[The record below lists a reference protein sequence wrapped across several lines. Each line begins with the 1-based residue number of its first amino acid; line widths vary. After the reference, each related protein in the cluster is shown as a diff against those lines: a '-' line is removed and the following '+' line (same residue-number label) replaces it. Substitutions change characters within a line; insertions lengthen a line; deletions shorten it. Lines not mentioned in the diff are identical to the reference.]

1 MKKERF
7 TVGARGSALSRA
19 QTAGALDFLRARFP
33 GTDYRV
39 VTVET
44 PGDRDL
50 TTPIEKSAPDF
61 FTRDLDE
68 AVRDGRIDFAIH
80 SAKDLPPKIADDLD
94 WFWLPERADPR
105 DCWVVR
111 ASATGGTPVVPVSGA
126 RGARALPARIP
137 HAGSF
142 KIGVSSERRAA
153 YAKKV
158 YPKAK
163 LLPIRGSIDSRIQQ
177 LRDGRYD
184 AVLMALAGI
193 TRLYGGTPPGVELI
207 PIPLEE
213 LTPPEAQ
220 GYLAVVFRAGDARL
234 MAMRAHFV
242 KAVRFVSAG
251 VGDAGLCTVQGVR
264 DLEEADVVLA
274 DELLGK
280 GLVGGGRATGETP
293 VVPVAGE
300 TPATPIMGKM
310 PVVPVLSTGKMPVVP
325 VGKRCGAHSMKQA
338 EITRLICDE
347 ARKGR
352 RVVRL
357 KGGDAGLF
365 GRLAEETDAL
375 TALQIPFVVRPGV
388 SALVAATTGTGHLL
402 TRRGESRGFTA
413 YTPRS
418 TGTET
423 PQVAFMATRMASDE
437 ARRLVREGWPK
448 TTPCAFVFDAAGP
461 REEVRTATLGTVRKI
476 LPVKEEDRPGLFI
489 AGRVVAHG
497 GWPRLGPLAGRR
509 VLVTCS
515 DAVQARAMTAV
526 EDLGGRP
533 IRWPLIELCAART
546 FGEDVAGYDAI
557 VLTSPSAVRIFFANC
572 TCDLRR
578 LGAFYTCGAGTDAE
592 LRRYGIASDVVPA
605 TDFSAAGLIAEIKK
619 LDLNGKRVLRLRSAK
634 AGPDVARALRRAG
647 AKVDDVVLYEN
658 RACAPEG
665 ALPPFDDVFFAS
677 ASAVESFFA
686 RYGAKVLRG
695 KGVLVMGGPTRA
707 ALPKS
712 FSAKARIFDI
722 LTPNISGTVP
732 VNNKEKR

>member
-7 TVGARGSALSRA
+7 TVGARGSALSLA
-19 QTAGALDFLRARFP
+19 QTAGALEFLRARFP

-68 AVRDGRIDFAIH
+68 AVRDERIDFAVH
-80 SAKDLPPKIADDLD
+80 SAKDLPPRIADDLD

-105 DCWVVR
+105 DCWVIR
-111 ASATGGTPVVPVSGA
+111 AGGA
-126 RGARALPARIP
+126 RGARALPTCVRTGRAVAPRPPLAREVR
-137 HAGSF
+137 
-142 KIGVSSERRAA
+142 IGVSSERRAS

-213 LTPPEAQ
+213 LAPPEAQ

-251 VGDAGLCTVQGVR
+251 VGDAGLCTVRGRQ
-264 DLEEADVVLA
+264 DLEEADVVLHDA
-274 DELLGK
+274 LFDLS
-280 GLVGGGRATGETP
+280 LVGRKTEDRGQR
-293 VVPVAGE
+293 
-300 TPATPIMGKM
+300 ID
-310 PVVPVLSTGKMPVVP
+310 
-325 VGKRCGAHSMKQA
+325 VGKRCGAHTMKQA

-375 TALQIPFVVRPGV
+375 TALGIPFVVRPGV
-388 SALVAATTGTGHLL
+388 SALVAATTGTGLLL

-423 PQVAFMATRMASDE
+423 PQVAFMATRMAADE
-437 ARRLVREGWPK
+437 ARRLVREGWPR

-476 LPVKEEDRPGLFI
+476 LPAKEEDRPGLFI
-489 AGRVVAHG
+489 VGRVAAHG
-497 GWPRLGPLAGRR
+497 GWPRLGPFAGRR

-515 DAVQARAMTAV
+515 DAVQERAATAV
-526 EDLGGRP
+526 EDRGGRP
-533 IRWPLIELCAART
+533 ISWPLIELRATRA
-546 FGEDVAGYDAI
+546 FGEEVADYDAI

-592 LRRYGIASDVVPA
+592 LRRHGVSSDVLPA
-605 TDFSAAGLIAEIKK
+605 KDFSAAGLVAEIKK
-619 LDLNGKRVLRLRSAK
+619 LDLRGKRVLRLRSAK
-634 AGPDVARALRRAG
+634 AGTNVARALRRAG
-647 AKVDDVVLYEN
+647 AEVDDVVLYAN

-665 ALPPFDDVFFAS
+665 VLPPFDDVFFAS
-677 ASAVESFFA
+677 ASAVESFLA
-686 RYGAKVLRG
+686 RYGAGALRG
-695 KGVLVMGGPTRA
+695 KGVFVMGGPTRA
-707 ALPKS
+707 ALPKRY
-712 FSAKARIFDI
+712 SAKAQIFDI
-722 LTPNISGTVP
+722 MTATISGTVP
-732 VNNKEKR
+732 ANNKEKR

>member
-1 MKKERF
+1 MKKERV

-19 QTAGALDFLRARFP
+19 QTAGALDFLRVRFP

-111 ASATGGTPVVPVSGA
+111 PRQARPSRAGAAAGSFMPSRAGVAADSFRPSRAGAAALVAAS
-126 RGARALPARIP
+126 
-137 HAGSF
+137 SF

-158 YPKAK
+158 CPKAK

-177 LRDGRYD
+177 LREGRYD

-207 PIPLEE
+207 PIPIEE

-274 DELLGK
+274 DELLGA
-280 GLVGGGRATGETP
+280 GLVGRDKRGPSRCGSGRDSR
-293 VVPVAGE
+293 V
-300 TPATPIMGKM
+300 ID
-310 PVVPVLSTGKMPVVP
+310 
-325 VGKRCGAHSMKQA
+325 VGKRCGAHSMKQT

-388 SALVAATTGTGHLL
+388 SALVAATTGTGLLL

-423 PQVAFMATRMASDE
+423 PQVAFMATRMALDE
-437 ARRLVREGWPK
+437 ARRLVREGWPR
-448 TTPCAFVFDAAGP
+448 TTPCAFVFDATGP

-476 LPVKEEDRPGLFI
+476 LPAKEEDRPGLFI
-489 AGRVVAHG
+489 VGRVVAHD

-533 IRWPLIELCAART
+533 IRWPLIELCATRA
-546 FGEDVAGYDAI
+546 FGEEVSGYDAI

-592 LRRYGIASDVVPA
+592 LRRRGIASDVVPA
-605 TDFSAAGLIAEIKK
+605 SGFSAAGLIAEIKK
-619 LDLNGKRVLRLRSAK
+619 LDLHGKRVLRLRSAK

-658 RACAPEG
+658 RACAPEE

-677 ASAVESFFA
+677 ASAVVSFLA
-686 RYGAKVLRG
+686 RYGARALRG

-707 ALPKS
+707 ALPKR

>member
-19 QTAGALDFLRARFP
+19 QTAGALDFLRACFP

-105 DCWVVR
+105 DCWV
-111 ASATGGTPVVPVSGA
+111 TPPGRRLSQLEPPPGRRLSQLDG
-126 RGARALPARIP
+126 RGLR
-137 HAGSF
+137 
-142 KIGVSSERRAA
+142 IGVSSERRAA
-153 YAKKV
+153 YAKKA

-177 LRDGRYD
+177 LREGRYD

-207 PIPLEE
+207 PIPIEE

-220 GYLAVVFRAGDARL
+220 GYLAVVFRRGDARL

-251 VGDAGLCTVQGVR
+251 VGDAGLCTVQGMR
-264 DLEEADVVLA
+264 DLECADVVLHDA
-274 DELLGK
+274 LFDLALLGQK
-280 GLVGGGRATGETP
+280 IEDRGQR
-293 VVPVAGE
+293 
-300 TPATPIMGKM
+300 ID
-310 PVVPVLSTGKMPVVP
+310 
-325 VGKRCGAHSMKQA
+325 VGKRCGAHTMKQV
-338 EITRLICDE
+338 EITQLICDE

-388 SALVAATTGTGHLL
+388 SALVAATTGTGLLL

-437 ARRLVREGWPK
+437 ARRLVLEGWPK

-476 LPVKEEDRPGLFI
+476 LPAKEEDRPGIFI
-489 AGRVVAHG
+489 AGRVAAG
-497 GWPRLGPLAGRR
+497 GWPRLGPLGGRR

-515 DAVQARAMTAV
+515 DAIQERAVVAV

-533 IRWPLIELCAART
+533 IRWPLIELCATRT
-546 FGEDVAGYDAI
+546 FGEEVSGYDAI

-578 LGAFYTCGAGTDAE
+578 FGAFYTCGAGTDAE
-592 LRRYGIASDVVPA
+592 LRRHGIASDVVPA
-605 TDFSAAGLIAEIKK
+605 SDFSAAGLIAEIKK
-619 LDLNGKRVLRLRSAK
+619 LDLHGKRVLRLRSVK
-634 AGPDVARALRRAG
+634 AGSNVARALRRAG

-665 ALPPFDDVFFAS
+665 VLPPFDDVFFAS
-677 ASAVESFFA
+677 ASAVESFLA
-686 RYGAKVLRG
+686 RYGARALRG
-695 KGVLVMGGPTRA
+695 KGVFVMGGPTRA

>member
-1 MKKERF
+1 MKNRVF

-39 VTVET
+39 ITVET

-61 FTRDLDE
+61 FTRDLDD
-68 AVRDGRIDFAIH
+68 AVCAGRIDFAVH

-105 DCWVVR
+105 DAWVVR
-111 ASATGGTPVVPVSGA
+111 EGERPREP
-126 RGARALPARIP
+126 
-137 HAGSF
+137 

-153 YAKKV
+153 YAKRV

-193 TRLYGGTPPGVELI
+193 TRLYGGTPPGVEVV
-207 PIPLEE
+207 PIPLDE
-213 LTPPEAQ
+213 LPPPEAQ

-234 MAMRAHFV
+234 LEMRAHFV

-251 VGDAGLCTVQGVR
+251 VGDAGLCTVQGRR
-264 DLEEADVVLA
+264 DLERADVVLA

-280 GLVGGGRATGETP
+280 GLLAV
-293 VVPVAGE
+293 
-300 TPATPIMGKM
+300 
-310 PVVPVLSTGKMPVVP
+310 TGKMPVVP
-325 VGKRCGAHSMKQA
+325 VGKRCGAHSMQQA

-388 SALVAATTGTGHLL
+388 SALVAATTGTGLLL

-418 TGTET
+418 TGSET
-423 PQVAFMATRMASDE
+423 PQVAFMATRMAADE
-437 ARRLVREGWPK
+437 ARRLVREGWPR

-461 REEVRTATLGTVRKI
+461 REEVRTATLGTVRRI
-476 LPVKEEDRPGLFI
+476 LPEKEEDRPGLFI
-489 AGRVVAHG
+489 VGRVALG
-497 GWPRLGPLAGRR
+497 GWPRLGVLAGRH

-515 DAVQARAMTAV
+515 DAVQERAATAV

-533 IRWPLIELCAART
+533 VRWPLIELRATRT
-546 FGEDVAGYDAI
+546 FGEDVARYDAI

-572 TCDLRR
+572 TCDVRR

-592 LRRYGIASDVVPA
+592 LRRHGISSDVVPA
-605 TDFSAAGLIAEIKK
+605 AEFSAAGLVAEIKK
-619 LDLNGKRVLRLRSAK
+619 LDLHGKRVLRLRSAK

-647 AKVDDVVLYEN
+647 AKVDDVVLYANE
-658 RACAPEG
+658 AYAPEG
-665 ALPPFDDVFFAS
+665 VLPPFDDVFFAS
-677 ASAVESFFA
+677 ASAVESFLA
-686 RYGAKVLRG
+686 RYGAGALRG
-695 KGVLVMGGPTRA
+695 KGVFVMGGPTRR

>member
-1 MKKERF
+1 MKKCVF

-19 QTAGALDFLRARFP
+19 QTAGALDFLRGRFP

-68 AVRDGRIDFAIH
+68 AVRAGRVDFAIH

-111 ASATGGTPVVPVSGA
+111 AGGRAGA
-126 RGARALPARIP
+126 RPSRTVGRGVLDAP
-137 HAGSF
+137 

-193 TRLYGGTPPGVELI
+193 TRLYGGAPPGVELI

-220 GYLAVVFRAGDARL
+220 GCLAVVFRAGDARL
-234 MAMRAHFV
+234 TEMRAHFV

-251 VGDAGLCTVQGVR
+251 VGDAGLCTVQGRR

-280 GLVGGGRATGETP
+280 GLVA
-293 VVPVAGE
+293 A
-300 TPATPIMGKM
+300 
-310 PVVPVLSTGKMPVVP
+310 TGKMPVIP
-325 VGKRCGAHSMKQA
+325 VGKRCGAHSMQQA

-388 SALVAATTGTGHLL
+388 SALVAATTGTGLLL

-437 ARRLVREGWPK
+437 ARRLVREGWPRA
-448 TTPCAFVFDAAGP
+448 TPCAFVFDAAGP
-461 REEVRTATLGTVRKI
+461 REEVRTATLGTVQKI
-476 LPVKEEDRPGLFI
+476 LPARVEDRPGIFVV
-489 AGRVVAHG
+489 GRVVRG
-497 GWPRLGPLAGRR
+497 GWPRLGVLAGRR
-509 VLVTCS
+509 VLVTSS
-515 DAVQARAMTAV
+515 DAVQERAATAV

-533 IRWPLIELCAART
+533 VRWPLIELRATRS
-546 FGEDVAGYDAI
+546 FGDEVADYDAI

-572 TCDLRR
+572 TCDVRR

-592 LRRYGIASDVVPA
+592 LRWHGIASDVVPSA
-605 TDFSAAGLIAEIKK
+605 DFSAAGLVAEIKK
-619 LDLNGKRVLRLRSAK
+619 LDLRGKRVLRLRSAK
-634 AGPDVARALRRAG
+634 AGTDVTRALRQSG
-647 AKVDDVVLYEN
+647 AKVDDVVLYANE
-658 RACAPEG
+658 ACAPEG

-677 ASAVESFFA
+677 ASAVESFLA
-686 RYGAKVLRG
+686 RYGAGALRG
-695 KGVLVMGGPTRA
+695 KGVFVMGGPTRR

-722 LTPNISGTVP
+722 LTPTISGTVP
-732 VNNKEKR
+732 VKHKEKR

>member
-7 TVGARGSALSRA
+7 TVGARGSALSLA
-19 QTAGALDFLRARFP
+19 QTAGALEFLRARFP

-68 AVRDGRIDFAIH
+68 AVRDGRIDFAVH

-105 DCWVVR
+105 DCWVIR
-111 ASATGGTPVVPVSGA
+111 AGGA
-126 RGARALPARIP
+126 RGARALPTCVRTGRAVAPRPPLAREVR
-137 HAGSF
+137 
-142 KIGVSSERRAA
+142 IGVSSERRAA

-213 LTPPEAQ
+213 LAPPEAQ

-251 VGDAGLCTVQGVR
+251 VGDAGLCTVRGRQ
-264 DLEEADVVLA
+264 DLEEADVVLHDA
-274 DELLGK
+274 LFDLS
-280 GLVGGGRATGETP
+280 LVGRKTEDRGQR
-293 VVPVAGE
+293 
-300 TPATPIMGKM
+300 ID
-310 PVVPVLSTGKMPVVP
+310 
-325 VGKRCGAHSMKQA
+325 VGKRCGAHTMKQA

-375 TALQIPFVVRPGV
+375 TALGIPFVVRPGV
-388 SALVAATTGTGHLL
+388 SALVAATTGTGLLL

-423 PQVAFMATRMASDE
+423 PQVAFMATRMAADE
-437 ARRLVREGWPK
+437 ARRLVREGWPR

-476 LPVKEEDRPGLFI
+476 LPAKEEDRPGLFI
-489 AGRVVAHG
+489 VGRVAAHG

-515 DAVQARAMTAV
+515 DAVQERAATAV
-526 EDLGGRP
+526 EDRGGRS
-533 IRWPLIELCAART
+533 IRWPLIELRVTRA
-546 FGEDVAGYDAI
+546 FGEEVAEYDAI

-592 LRRYGIASDVVPA
+592 LRRHGISSDVLPA
-605 TDFSAAGLIAEIKK
+605 KDFSAAGLVAEIKK
-619 LDLNGKRVLRLRSAK
+619 LDLRGKRVLRLRSAK
-634 AGPDVARALRRAG
+634 AGADVARALRRAG

-658 RACAPEG
+658 RACAPDG

-677 ASAVESFFA
+677 ASAVESFVA
-686 RYGAKVLRG
+686 RYGAGALRG

-722 LTPNISGTVP
+722 ISATISGTVP
-732 VNNKEKR
+732 ANNKEKR

>member
-1 MKKERF
+1 MKKTVF
-7 TVGARGSALSRA
+7 TVGARGSALSLA

-68 AVRDGRIDFAIH
+68 AVRVGRVDFAIH

-111 ASATGGTPVVPVSGA
+111 AGGRAGA
-126 RGARALPARIP
+126 RPSRVVGRGVLDAP
-137 HAGSF
+137 

-234 MAMRAHFV
+234 MEMRAHFV

-251 VGDAGLCTVQGVR
+251 VGDAGLCTLQGR
-264 DLEEADVVLA
+264 QDLECADVVLA

-280 GLVGGGRATGETP
+280 GLLA
-293 VVPVAGE
+293 A
-300 TPATPIMGKM
+300 
-310 PVVPVLSTGKMPVVP
+310 TGKMPVVP
-325 VGKRCGAHSMKQA
+325 VGKRCGAHSMQQA

-388 SALVAATTGTGHLL
+388 SALVAATTGTGLLL

-423 PQVAFMATRMASDE
+423 PQVAFMATRMAADE
-437 ARRLVREGWPK
+437 ARHLVRGGWPK

-461 REEVRTATLGTVRKI
+461 REEVRTATLGTVRRI
-476 LPVKEEDRPGLFI
+476 LPAMEEDRPGLFI
-489 AGRVVAHG
+489 VGRVALG
-497 GWPRLGPLAGRR
+497 GWPRLGVLAGRR

-515 DAVQARAMTAV
+515 DAVQERAVTAV

-533 IRWPLIELCAART
+533 VRWPLIELRATRT
-546 FGEDVAGYDAI
+546 FGDEVANYDAI

-592 LRRYGIASDVVPA
+592 LRRHGIASDVLPA
-605 TDFSAAGLIAEIKK
+605 ADFSAAGLVAEIKK
-619 LDLNGKRVLRLRSAK
+619 LDLHGKRVLRLRSAK
-634 AGPDVARALRRAG
+634 AGTDVARALRRAG
-647 AKVDDVVLYEN
+647 AKVDDVVLYANE
-658 RACAPEG
+658 ACAPEG
-665 ALPPFDDVFFAS
+665 SLPPFDDVFFAS
-677 ASAVESFFA
+677 ASAVESFLV
-686 RYGAKVLRG
+686 RYGAGALRG
-695 KGVLVMGGPTRA
+695 KGVFVMGGPTRA

-722 LTPNISGTVP
+722 MTATISGTVP
-732 VNNKEKR
+732 VKHKEKR

>member
-1 MKKERF
+1 MNKERF

-33 GTDYRV
+33 GTDYRA

-80 SAKDLPPKIADDLD
+80 SAKDLPPEIAEDLD

-111 ASATGGTPVVPVSGA
+111 PRQARPSRAGA
-126 RGARALPARIP
+126 AADSFRPSRAGAAAGSFWPSRAGAAALVA
-137 HAGSF
+137 AGSF

-158 YPKAK
+158 CPKAK

-177 LRDGRYD
+177 LREGRYD

-207 PIPLEE
+207 PIPIEE

-274 DELLGK
+274 DELLGA
-280 GLVGGGRATGETP
+280 GLVGRDKRGPSRCGSGRDSR
-293 VVPVAGE
+293 V
-300 TPATPIMGKM
+300 ID
-310 PVVPVLSTGKMPVVP
+310 
-325 VGKRCGAHSMKQA
+325 VGKRCGAHSMKQT

-388 SALVAATTGTGHLL
+388 SALVAATTGTGLLL

-423 PQVAFMATRMASDE
+423 PQVAFMATRMALDE
-437 ARRLVREGWPK
+437 ARYLVREGWPK

-476 LPVKEEDRPGLFI
+476 LPAKEEDRPGLFI
-489 AGRVVAHG
+489 VGRVVAHD

-533 IRWPLIELCAART
+533 IRWPLIELCATRA
-546 FGEDVAGYDAI
+546 FGEEVSGYDAI

-592 LRRYGIASDVVPA
+592 LRRHGIASDVVPA
-605 TDFSAAGLIAEIKK
+605 SDFSAAGLIAEIKK
-619 LDLNGKRVLRLRSAK
+619 LDLRGKRVLRLRSAK
-634 AGPDVARALRRAG
+634 AGADVARALRRAG

-665 ALPPFDDVFFAS
+665 VLPPFDDVFFAS
-677 ASAVESFFA
+677 ASAVESFVA
-686 RYGAKVLRG
+686 RYGARALRG

-707 ALPKS
+707 ALPKR

>member
-1 MKKERF
+1 MKKESF

-19 QTAGALDFLRARFP
+19 QTAGALDFLRVRFP
-33 GTDYRV
+33 GTDYCV

-80 SAKDLPPKIADDLD
+80 SAKDLSPKIADDLD

-111 ASATGGTPVVPVSGA
+111 PRQA
-126 RGARALPARIP
+126 RPSRAGVAALVA
-137 HAGSF
+137 AGSF

-153 YAKKV
+153 FAKKV
-158 YPKAK
+158 CPKAK

-207 PIPLEE
+207 PIPIEE

-274 DELLGK
+274 DELLGA
-280 GLVGGGRATGETP
+280 GLVGRDKRGPSRCGSGRDSR
-293 VVPVAGE
+293 V
-300 TPATPIMGKM
+300 ID
-310 PVVPVLSTGKMPVVP
+310 

-338 EITRLICDE
+338 EITQLICDE

-388 SALVAATTGTGHLL
+388 SALVAATTGTGLLL

-423 PQVAFMATRMASDE
+423 PQVAFMATRMAADE
-437 ARRLVREGWPK
+437 ARRLVHGGWPK
-448 TTPCAFVFDAAGP
+448 ATPCAFVFDAAGP

-476 LPVKEEDRPGLFI
+476 LPAKEEDRPGLFVV
-489 AGRVVAHG
+489 GRAAAG
-497 GWPRLGPLAGRR
+497 GWPRLGLLAGRR

-533 IRWPLIELCAART
+533 VRWPLIELCATRT
-546 FGEDVAGYDAI
+546 FGDEVAEYDAI
-557 VLTSPSAVRIFFANC
+557 VLTSPSSVRMFFANC

-592 LRRYGIASDVVPA
+592 LRRHGIASDVVPA
-605 TDFSAAGLIAEIKK
+605 SDFSAAGLIAEIKK
-619 LDLNGKRVLRLRSAK
+619 LDLHGKRVLRLRSAK
-634 AGPDVARALRRAG
+634 AGADVARALRRAG

-658 RACAPEG
+658 RACAPEE

-677 ASAVESFFA
+677 ASAVVSFLA
-686 RYGAKVLRG
+686 RYGARALRG

-707 ALPKS
+707 ALPKR

>member
-1 MKKERF
+1 MRKTMF

-39 VTVET
+39 ITVET

-50 TTPIEKSAPDF
+50 MTPIEKSAPDF

-68 AVRDGRIDFAIH
+68 AVRDGRVDFAIH
-80 SAKDLPPKIADDLD
+80 SAKDLPPRIAEDLD

-105 DCWVVR
+105 DCWVMREGR
-111 ASATGGTPVVPVSGA
+111 AVA
-126 RGARALPARIP
+126 RPSR
-137 HAGSF
+137 
-142 KIGVSSERRAA
+142 IGVSSERRAA
-153 YAKKV
+153 YAKKM

-163 LLPIRGSIDSRIQQ
+163 LRPIRGSIDWRIQQ

-213 LTPPEAQ
+213 LVPPEAQ
-220 GYLAVVFRAGDARL
+220 GYLAVMFRAGDASL
-234 MAMRAHFV
+234 TEMRAHFV

-251 VGDAGLCTVQGVR
+251 VGDASLCTLQGR
-264 DLEEADVVLA
+264 HDLESADVILA
-274 DELLGK
+274 DDLLGSDLVK
-280 GLVGGGRATGETP
+280 GLPGR
-293 VVPVAGE
+293 V
-300 TPATPIMGKM
+300 I
-310 PVVPVLSTGKMPVVP
+310 S
-325 VGKRCGAHSMKQA
+325 VGKRCGAHSMQQA

-375 TALQIPFVVRPGV
+375 TALGIPFVVRPGV
-388 SALVAATTGTGHLL
+388 SALVAATTGTGLLL

-418 TGTET
+418 TGVET

-437 ARRLVREGWPK
+437 SRRLVREGWAK

-461 REEVRTATLGTVRKI
+461 REEVCTATLGTVRKI
-476 LPVKEEDRPGLFI
+476 LPAKDEDRPGLFI
-489 AGRVVAHG
+489 VGRAAMG

-509 VLVTCS
+509 VLMTCS
-515 DAVQARAMTAV
+515 DAVQERAATAV

-533 IRWPLIELCAART
+533 VRWPLIALRATRT
-546 FGEDVAGYDAI
+546 FGDEVAQYDAI
-557 VLTSPSAVRIFFANC
+557 VLTSPSSVRIFFANC

-592 LRRYGIASDVVPA
+592 LRRHGIASDVMPPE
-605 TDFSAAGLIAEIKK
+605 DFSAAGLVAEIKK
-619 LDLNGKRVLRLRSAK
+619 LDLHGKRVLRLRSAK
-634 AGPDVARALRRAG
+634 AGADVARALRRAG
-647 AKVDDVVLYEN
+647 AKVDDAVLYANE
-658 RACAPEG
+658 ACAPEG

-677 ASAVESFFA
+677 ASAVESFLA
-686 RYGAKVLRG
+686 RYGAGALRG

-722 LTPNISGTVP
+722 LTPTISGTVP
-732 VNNKEKR
+732 VNHKEKR

>member
-7 TVGARGSALSRA
+7 TVGARGSALSLA

-80 SAKDLPPKIADDLD
+80 SAKDLPPEIADDLD

-111 ASATGGTPVVPVSGA
+111 AGGPLGERSLPREGRASARP
-126 RGARALPARIP
+126 PAREAP
-137 HAGSF
+137 MC
-142 KIGVSSERRAA
+142 KRIGVSSERRAA
-153 YAKKV
+153 YAKKA

-193 TRLYGGTPPGVELI
+193 TRLYGGTPSGVELI

-234 MAMRAHFV
+234 MTMRAHFV

-251 VGDAGLCTVQGVR
+251 VGDAGLCTVRGRR
-264 DLEEADVVLA
+264 DLEEADVVLHDA
-274 DELLGK
+274 LFDLSLLGQK
-280 GLVGGGRATGETP
+280 TEDGGQR
-293 VVPVAGE
+293 
-300 TPATPIMGKM
+300 ID
-310 PVVPVLSTGKMPVVP
+310 
-325 VGKRCGAHSMKQA
+325 VGKRCGAHTMKQA

-388 SALVAATTGTGHLL
+388 SALVAATTGTGLLL

-423 PQVAFMATRMASDE
+423 PQVAFMATRMASEE
-437 ARRLVREGWPK
+437 ARRLVREGWPR

-476 LPVKEEDRPGLFI
+476 LPAKEEDRPGLFI
-489 AGRVVAHG
+489 VGRVAAHG

-515 DAVQARAMTAV
+515 DAVQERAATVV

-533 IRWPLIELCAART
+533 IRWPLIELRATRA
-546 FGEDVAGYDAI
+546 FGEEVADYDAI

-572 TCDLRR
+572 TCDVRR

-592 LRRYGIASDVVPA
+592 LRRHGISSDVVPA
-605 TDFSAAGLIAEIKK
+605 KDFSAAGLVAEIKK
-619 LDLNGKRVLRLRSAK
+619 LDLRGKRVLRLRSAK
-634 AGPDVARALRRAG
+634 AGADVARALRRAG
-647 AKVDDVVLYEN
+647 AKVDDVVLYANE
-658 RACAPEG
+658 ACAPEG

-677 ASAVESFFA
+677 ASAVESFVA
-686 RYGAKVLRG
+686 RYGAGALRG

-722 LTPNISGTVP
+722 MAATLNWP
-732 VNNKEKR
+732 